1 MEVAGPLR
9 APALYRQATL
19 DEDETSPRLS
29 TNVTFDTDV
38 ISFTGSGEE
47 KPGLFIS
54 GKNLRYVVFIV

>member
-1 MEVAGPLR
+1 MAVAGPLR

-47 KPGLFIS
+47 D
-54 GKNLRYVVFIV
+54 RATVVVG